1 VLIALQLLTLRPL
14 IHTLKYQKIN
24 MALTQDLPISN
35 SMYKLLNL
43 IIDARQQFPK
53 AFRYEF
59 GTELMMLAVHCCEY
73 IRYANTDMNL
83 EHRADYLM
91 KFLCEFDALKLL
103 LRVCEERHLT
113 SLTQTAEICL
123 LAESIGK
130 QSTGWY
136 KKTVADLQR
145 QKANGSQQ
153 VAKPES

>member
-1 VLIALQLLTLRPL
+1 
-14 IHTLKYQKIN
+14 

-113 SLTQTAEICL
+113 SLTQQPKSVC
-123 LAESIGK
+123 
-130 QSTGWY
+130 
-136 KKTVADLQR
+136 LQR
-145 QKANGSQQ
+145 VSVSKVPAGTKKRLQISNGKKLTDRNKSQSRSHNRQ
-153 VAKPES
+153 GDYE

>member
-1 VLIALQLLTLRPL
+1 MPG
-14 IHTLKYQKIN
+14 N
-24 MALTQDLPISN
+24 N
-35 SMYKLLNL
+35 S
-43 IIDARQQFPK
+43 PK

-123 LAESIGK
+123 LAERASVSKVPAG
-130 QSTGWY
+130 T
-136 KKTVADLQR
+136 KKNGCRSPTA
-145 QKANGSQQ
+145 KANGSQQ

>member
-1 VLIALQLLTLRPL
+1 MMNYNQATDDLDSSIAELGETAEP
-14 IHTLKYQKIN
+14 
-24 MALTQDLPISN
+24 ALTAIVEFLTDIVDLINDIANALEPI
-35 SMYKLLNL
+35 
-43 IIDARQQFPK
+43 A
-53 AFRYEF
+53 
-59 GTELMMLAVHCCEY
+59 
-73 IRYANTDMNL
+73 
-83 EHRADYLM
+83 
-91 KFLCEFDALKLL
+91 EFDALKLL

>member
-1 VLIALQLLTLRPL
+1 
-14 IHTLKYQKIN
+14 
-24 MALTQDLPISN
+24 
-35 SMYKLLNL
+35 
-43 IIDARQQFPK
+43 
-53 AFRYEF
+53 
-59 GTELMMLAVHCCEY
+59 MMLAVHCCEY

-123 LAESIGK
+123 LADSIGK

>member
-1 VLIALQLLTLRPL
+1 MIANLRNYEPETIEFVVPDSIREKFPPVLFQGSTNVDEL
-14 IHTLKYQKIN
+14 I
-24 MALTQDLPISN
+24 
-35 SMYKLLNL
+35 
-43 IIDARQQFPK
+43 
-53 AFRYEF
+53 
-59 GTELMMLAVHCCEY
+59 
-73 IRYANTDMNL
+73 
-83 EHRADYLM
+83 

>member
-1 VLIALQLLTLRPL
+1 
-14 IHTLKYQKIN
+14 

-113 SLTQTAEICL
+113 SLTQTPKSVC
-123 LAESIGK
+123 
-130 QSTGWY
+130 
-136 KKTVADLQR
+136 LQR
-145 QKANGSQQ
+145 ASVSKVPVGTKKRLQISNGKKLTDRNKSQSRSHNRQ
-153 VAKPES
+153 GDYE

>member
-1 VLIALQLLTLRPL
+1 
-14 IHTLKYQKIN
+14 

-59 GTELMMLAVHCCEY
+59 GTEYV
-73 IRYANTDMNL
+73 I
-83 EHRADYLM
+83 DYLM

>member
-1 VLIALQLLTLRPL
+1 
-14 IHTLKYQKIN
+14 

-43 IIDARQQFPK
+43 IIDDRQQFPK